1 MTRTSTTVT
10 FSNGYIPLD
19 KRKAKLTIFDIVL
32 FCVLGALTFA
42 AKYVMSPLPNI
53 EPVSLMVMLF
63 AVVFGWKG
71 LYPTYIYVVM
81 EVLFYGIN
89 LWNVYYLYIW
99 AVLFLG
105 AMIMRK
111 VRHPLAWAALSGA
124 FGLLFGALCAI
135 VNAFIGGVGYAVA
148 WWMSGLSFD
157 LLHGAGNFVIALLL
171 FVPLRNLLEKMYRR

>member
-1 MTRTSTTVT
+1 MGIPS
-10 FSNGYIPLD
+10 SWYIPLD
-19 KRKAKLTIFDIVL
+19 KRKAKLTIFDTVL
-32 FCVLGALTFA
+32 FGVLGALTFA

-63 AVVFGWKG
+63 AVAFRWKG

-99 AVLFLG
+99 AVLFL
-105 AMIMRK
+105 AAIAMRK
-111 VRHPLAWAALSGA
+111 VRNPFAWAALSGA

-148 WWMSGLSFD
+148 WWMSGISFD
-157 LLHGAGNFVIALLL
+157 IIHSASNFVIALLL
-171 FVPLRNLLEKMYRR
+171 FVPLRNLLEKLYTRIRK